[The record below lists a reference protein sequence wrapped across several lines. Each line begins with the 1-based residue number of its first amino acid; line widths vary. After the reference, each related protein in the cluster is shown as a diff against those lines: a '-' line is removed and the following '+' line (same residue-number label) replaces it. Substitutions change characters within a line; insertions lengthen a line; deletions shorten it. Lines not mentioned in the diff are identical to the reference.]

1 MAKMLY
7 ERAVIQSQV
16 IDPDVWVPSSES
28 DRELVR
34 AQLIQIMESTH
45 FCSSKRYPTFL
56 SFIVERQLAG
66 HGDELKERTI
76 GIELF
81 GRELTYDTNADPIV
95 RVTAAEVRKRL
106 NQYYSQ
112 RSQADDLRIC
122 VSSGSYV
129 PYFKK
134 PTSVDK
140 AIPAPGQTLLHEPT
154 LLPDLPSD
162 PTPEVNARSESRS
175 SFSRWLWS
183 SALILAVAALGAG
196 VVDRHWN
203 QRQPSPPTDPAMTE
217 FWKPF
222 ADYHGT
228 VLVSFGAFSMMRP
241 SLPAQPS
248 PDMAMVD
255 AIQHYNILAL
265 PSAVALSKIS
275 GVLGE
280 QHIRWRV
287 ENADLTSFDDVQAG
301 PTILI
306 GAFHNQW
313 TLRLTSGL
321 RFSFKDSPTASRIVD
336 SHAQQQPDWVLY
348 REKPYSTLVQ
358 DYGVIAHY
366 RDSTT
371 GKLVVIAA
379 GIGTNG
385 TMAAGDFITN
395 EQSLEELMHQAP
407 KNWGHENVEAVITTQ
422 VINGKSGPPRLVAA
436 QFW

>member
-1 MAKMLY
+1 VKILDPKAMNHSEPIEPVVWAPSGDSDKVLI
-7 ERAVIQSQV
+7 RSQ
-16 IDPDVWVPSSES
+16 
-28 DRELVR
+28 L
-34 AQLIQIMESTH
+34 AQILASAH

-76 GIELF
+76 GVELF
-81 GRELTYDTNADPIV
+81 GRDLTYDTNADPIV

-112 RSQADDLRIC
+112 HGRANELRIC

-134 PTSVDK
+134 PRDAGKVILGSRPLLLQE
-140 AIPAPGQTLLHEPT
+140 PAP
-154 LLPDLPSD
+154 LPELPSG
-162 PTPEVNARSESRS
+162 PTSEANARRESRMLNL
-175 SFSRWLWS
+175 RWLWV
-183 SALILAVAALGAG
+183 SALILAVAALFAG

-203 QRQPSPPTDPAMTE
+203 QRQAPPPADTAMTE

-248 PDMAMVD
+248 PEMAMVD
-255 AIQHYNILAL
+255 AIQHYNIIAL

-280 QHIRWRV
+280 RHIRWRV

-321 RFSFKDSPTASRIVD
+321 RFSFKDSPTVSRIVD
-336 SHAQQQPDWVLY
+336 SHAQQQPDWLLY

-395 EQSLEELMHQAP
+395 EQSLEELVHQAP

>member
-1 MAKMLY
+1 VKVVNQK
-7 ERAVIQSQV
+7 AVHQPQPIE
-16 IDPDVWVPSSES
+16 PGEWLPSSDS
-28 DRELVR
+28 DKELVR
-34 AQLIQIMESTH
+34 GQLVQILASTP
-45 FCSSKRYPTFL
+45 FSSSKRYPTFL
-56 SFIVERQLAG
+56 SFIVERELAG

-76 GIELF
+76 GVELF
-81 GRELTYDTNADPIV
+81 GRDLTYDTNVDPIV
-95 RVTAAEVRKRL
+95 RVAAAEVRKRL
-106 NQYYSQ
+106 NQYYTQ
-112 RSQADDLRIC
+112 HGNAHELQIC

-129 PYFKK
+129 PYFRR
-134 PTSVDK
+134 S
-140 AIPAPGQTLLHEPT
+140 LHAVKG
-154 LLPDLPSD
+154 
-162 PTPEVNARSESRS
+162 TPESAPASQQLAMPIRDVPANSLPAVEAQSGTGIAS
-175 SFSRWLWS
+175 SRWLGVFVF
-183 SALILAVAALGAG
+183 ILVAAAAITGIA
-196 VVDRHWN
+196 VRHWK
-203 QRQPSPPTDPAMTE
+203 QQPASPPIDAAMTE

-228 VLVSFGAFSMMRP
+228 VLVSFGAFSMLQP
-241 SLPAQPS
+241 SLPAQPT
-248 PDMAMVD
+248 PKTELVD

-280 QHIRWRV
+280 RRVQWRV

-321 RFSFKDSPTASRIVD
+321 RFSFRDSPTISRIVD

-348 REKPYSTLVQ
+348 RQRTYSTLVQ
-358 DYGVIAHY
+358 DYGVIARY

-379 GIGTNG
+379 GIGPNG
-385 TMAAGDFITN
+385 TMAAADYITN
-395 EQSLEELMHQAP
+395 EQFLEELERQAP
-407 KNWGHENVEAVITTQ
+407 KAWGRENVEAVITTQ